1 MPKLVYITR
10 KIPELGLRL
19 LQEKGIEIDVSP
31 KDRPLT
37 KRELIRALQKKSYDG
52 VLSLLT
58 DTIDTDIF
66 DAAPSIKI
74 VANYAVGFNNIDV
87 AEAKKRGITVTN
99 TPGALTEAVAEHTIA
114 LMLSLVRR
122 VVESDVYLRT
132 GKFKG
137 WGPELFLGDELMG
150 RTLGILGAGRI
161 GGRVSDIAKKGLGMS
176 VIYYDVKRSEE
187 FEKSCGAKFRQTPEE
202 VLREADVVSIH
213 VPLLPETRHF
223 ITQARLA
230 LMKKTAYLINTSRG
244 PVIDEDALAG
254 ALRAGV
260 IRGAA
265 LDVFEYEPKL
275 AKGLAKLSNVVLTPH
290 IASATTE
297 ARLDMA
303 RMAAENIIAALEGK
317 TPPNLVS

>member
-213 VPLLPETRHF
+213 VPLLPETRHL
-223 ITQARLA
+223 INQARLA

>member
-176 VIYYDVKRSEE
+176 V
-187 FEKSCGAKFRQTPEE
+187 
-202 VLREADVVSIH
+202 
-213 VPLLPETRHF
+213 PETRHF